1 MKAGTLSPAKSL
13 RPGSR
18 VKPILFWS
26 IAALVLLCVGL
37 VLWFLS
43 VAHSALPQLDGALA
57 VRGLSAP
64 VSVTRDGHGVPTIDA
79 LTMDDLF
86 FAQGYVTAQDR
97 LFQMD
102 LLRRAAEGELSEI
115 AGEGAL
121 KHDRQQRILGLRA
134 AAEKGVLVATPDD
147 HRQFQQYARGVNAY
161 INSHRKNL
169 PLEFRILHYSPKPWT
184 EVDSLAIAYQMVET
198 LSTSPKAALTREKVL
213 AKLGPELTGDLYV
226 NTSWRD
232 HPPTASM
239 PAANGAPPV
248 QHVAETSA
256 ADRSD
261 AVAGLLMPWLE
272 PFFRD

>member
-147 HRQFQQYARGVNAY
+147 HRQFQ
-161 INSHRKNL
+161 
-169 PLEFRILHYSPKPWT
+169 
-184 EVDSLAIAYQMVET
+184 
-198 LSTSPKAALTREKVL
+198 
-213 AKLGPELTGDLYV
+213 
-226 NTSWRD
+226 
-232 HPPTASM
+232 
-239 PAANGAPPV
+239 
-248 QHVAETSA
+248 
-256 ADRSD
+256 
-261 AVAGLLMPWLE
+261 
-272 PFFRD
+272 